1 MKKTK
6 FATKIIFLSI
16 QGYAH
21 GGIPYPFNIG
31 IFEHNRL
38 YFLSPY
44 MPAGVAER
52 SPIPANTTLLIVVY

>member
-31 IFEHNRL
+31 ILAYVVHRL
-38 YFLSPY
+38 GQDTSP
-44 MPAGVAER
+44 G
-52 SPIPANTTLLIVVY
+52 